1 MNSGETKKMKTK
13 TKVVLGF
20 ILILA
25 LAFPG
30 AALAKPA
37 SLDACA
43 GDTVSG
49 IVVAVN
55 ETTGEITFY
64 TDDGSLCTVV
74 KNLEGYDHPVIDLLG
89 QYFENVS
96 LDELSAN
103 LETLQTWVLFD
114 PITSSWGF
122 ATETDAGAASAMVVE
137 VTDNQDGT
145 FEIALLVEGVD
156 EPQIIETTDPALYQ
170 EYLDKLLSAEAT
182 LDLITDEAGN
192 VFVSDG
198 AEQIGAY
205 HDEGMGLGVLVK
217 LYAMADA
224 YGVPVDELITR
235 FKNGE
240 GLGQLFK
247 DESLGKPDLLG
258 VGHVFNAL
266 GKNPGHPDG
275 KDNPSVTN
283 KADKSKKNDNPG
295 KDKKDK

>member
-1 MNSGETKKMKTK
+1 MK

-37 SLDACA
+37 SLDACT

-64 TDDGSLCTVV
+64 TDDGTLCTVV
-74 KNLEGYDHPVIDLLG
+74 KNLEEYDHPVIDLLG
-89 QYFENVS
+89 QYFEKVS
-96 LDELSAN
+96 LEELSAN
-103 LETLQTWVLFD
+103 LETLQTWVVFN
-114 PITSSWGF
+114 TTTNSWEF
-122 ATETDAGAASAMVVE
+122 ATETDTGAVSAMVVA
-137 VTDNQDGT
+137 VTENSDGNY
-145 FEIALLVEGVD
+145 EIVLLVEGED
-156 EPQIIETTDPALYQ
+156 EPQTIVTTDPALYQ
-170 EYLDKLLSAEAT
+170 EYLDNLLSNAAV

-192 VFVSDG
+192 VFVNDG

-217 LYAMADA
+217 LFAMADA

-235 FKNGE
+235 FRDGE
-240 GLGQLFK
+240 GIGQLFN

-258 VGHVFNAL
+258 VGHVFNEL

-283 KADKSKKNDNPG
+283 KAEKSKKNDNPG

>member
-1 MNSGETKKMKTK
+1 MK

-37 SLDACA
+37 SLDACT

-64 TDDGSLCTVV
+64 TDDGTLCTVV
-74 KNLEGYDHPVIDLLG
+74 KNLEEYDHPVIDLLG
-89 QYFENVS
+89 QYFEKVS
-96 LDELSAN
+96 LEELSAN
-103 LETLQTWVLFD
+103 LETLQTWVVFN
-114 PITSSWGF
+114 TTTNSWEF
-122 ATETDAGAASAMVVE
+122 ATETDTGAVSAMVVA
-137 VTDNQDGT
+137 VTENSDGNY
-145 FEIALLVEGVD
+145 EIVLLVEGED
-156 EPQIIETTDPALYQ
+156 EPQTIVTTDPALYQ
-170 EYLDKLLSAEAT
+170 EYLDNLLSNAAV

-192 VFVSDG
+192 VFVNDG

-217 LYAMADA
+217 LFAMADA
-224 YGVPVDELITR
+224 YGVPVDELVTR
-235 FKNGE
+235 FKDGE
-240 GLGQLFK
+240 GIGQLFK
-247 DESLGKPDLLG
+247 DENLGKPDLLG
-258 VGHVFNAL
+258 VGHVFNVL

-275 KDNPSVTN
+275 KNNPSKSN
-283 KADKSKKNDNPG
+283 KADKPNKSDNPG
-295 KDKKDK
+295 KGHKDK

>member
-1 MNSGETKKMKTK
+1 MK

-37 SLDACA
+37 SLDACT

-64 TDDGSLCTVV
+64 TDAGTLCTVV

-89 QYFENVS
+89 QYFEKVS
-96 LDELSAN
+96 LEELSAN
-103 LETLQTWVLFD
+103 LETLQTWVVFN
-114 PITSSWGF
+114 TTTNSWEF
-122 ATETDAGAASAMVVE
+122 ATETDTGAVSAMVVA
-137 VTDNQDGT
+137 VTENSDGNY
-145 FEIALLVEGVD
+145 EIVLLVEGED
-156 EPQIIETTDPALYQ
+156 EPQTIVTTDPALYQ
-170 EYLDKLLSAEAT
+170 EYLDNLLSNAAV

-192 VFVSDG
+192 VFVNDG

-217 LYAMADA
+217 LFAMADA

-235 FKNGE
+235 FRDGE
-240 GLGQLFK
+240 GIGQLFN

-258 VGHVFNAL
+258 VGHVFNEL

-275 KDNPSVTN
+275 KDNPSVIN
-283 KADKSKKNDNPG
+283 KAEKSKKNDNPG

>member
-1 MNSGETKKMKTK
+1 MK

-37 SLDACA
+37 SLDACT

-64 TDDGSLCTVV
+64 TDDGTLCTVV
-74 KNLEGYDHPVIDLLG
+74 KNLEEYDHPVIDLLG
-89 QYFENVS
+89 QYFEKVS
-96 LDELSAN
+96 LEELSAN

-114 PITSSWGF
+114 PITTSWEF
-122 ATETDAGAASAMVVE
+122 ATEADTGAVSAMVVA
-137 VTDNQDGT
+137 VTDNLDGT
-145 FEIALLVEGVD
+145 YEIVLLVEGED
-156 EPQIIETTDPALYQ
+156 EPQTIVTTDPALYQ
-170 EYLDKLLSAEAT
+170 EYLDNLLSNAAV

-192 VFVSDG
+192 VFVNDG

-217 LYAMADA
+217 LFAMADA

-235 FKNGE
+235 FRDGE
-240 GLGQLFK
+240 GIGQLFN

-258 VGHVFNAL
+258 VGHVFNEL

-283 KADKSKKNDNPG
+283 KAEKSKKNDNPG